1 MDQNRIKSVIKTCW
15 LELLFLLCGL
25 VLVLSPDTA
34 VALVTKILAWVLV
47 ALGISRVMKNLK
59 DSATYWGDWVYAVLF
74 FLVGGYLL
82 INPLSVANMVGRLFG
97 LLLMIRGLQNLKD
110 SVHGSAKVLS
120 LVTFIAGIVLFLLPQ
135 TLINTVLGFAGLVL
149 MAVGGVNLVH
159 KLRQG
164 NRLEEGDDPNIIDA
178 AQ

>member
-1 MDQNRIKSVIKTCW
+1 MDLNRIKSVIKTCW
-15 LELLFLLCGL
+15 LELLFILCGL

-34 VALVTKILAWVLV
+34 VALVTKIVAWVLV
-47 ALGISRVMKNLK
+47 ILGISRVMKNLK
-59 DSATYWGDWVYAVLF
+59 DSAVYWGDWVYAAMF

-82 INPLSVANMVGRLFG
+82 VNPLSVANMVGRLFG
-97 LLLMIRGLQNLKD
+97 LLLMIRGLQNLKG

-120 LVTFIAGIVLFLLPQ
+120 LVTLIAGIVLFLLPK
-135 TLINTVLGFAGLVL
+135 TLVNTVLGFAGLVL
-149 MAVGGVNLVH
+149 MVVGAINLAD
-159 KLRQG
+159 KLRHG